1 MDKQPARNIPLP
13 LPTPR
18 ASSRR
23 GLFIAV
29 GITLFILFWVA
40 VAVLIG
46 TGRASVVAVDE
57 APFNLDTHPIAAATL
72 EPRSLLPPALNKDTR
87 MLITATANE
96 AMATYTGD
104 RATANITVRR
114 YADDAAARAAVLIIG
129 QAVPDPKQHREHVGT
144 AARDYYQYDGGNPG
158 RSGLVYS
165 SGSFVMLIDA
175 VPATARNTYA
185 EACPY

>member
-1 MDKQPARNIPLP
+1 MDEQPARNIPLP

-18 ASSRR
+18 VSSRR
-23 GLFIAV
+23 GLLIAIC
-29 GITLFILFWVA
+29 ITLFILFWIV

-57 APFNLDTHPIAAATL
+57 APFNLDKHPIAAVTL
-72 EPRSLLPPALNKDTR
+72 EPRSLLPPALNKDTQ

-96 AMATYTGD
+96 ATAIYTGD
-104 RATANITVRR
+104 RASANITVRR
-114 YADDAAARAAVLIIG
+114 YADNAAARAAVLTIG
-129 QAVPDPKQHREHVGT
+129 RAVPDPKQHRERVGT
-144 AARDYYQYDGGNPG
+144 AARDYYQYDGGTPG

-165 SGSFVMLIDA
+165 SGQFVVLIDA